1 MKNVFNERYIPLYY
15 ILSFVCTFISVILYR
30 ISCSINSS
38 LYNGNWFFVLFC
50 WLFIACALWL
60 LFCCFVSFYQLRN
73 KQERT
78 PLGWIL
84 ALIYLV
90 SAAYG
95 VKDGFLCYLLQK
107 TARGDW
113 TFSSN
118 QYDALKGASSLG
130 QGLYFILLAQFVILI
145 LLLAKGRKGINSYE
159 KQLSSD

>member
-1 MKNVFNERYIPLYY
+1 MKNLFNERYIPLYY
-15 ILSFVCTFISVILYR
+15 VLSFVFALIGTILFR
-30 ISCSINSS
+30 ISSSMMSS
-38 LYNGNWFFVLFC
+38 LYNGSWFFVLFC
-50 WLFIACALWL
+50 WLFMASAVWV
-60 LFCCFVSFYQLRN
+60 LFCCFVSFYQLQF

-78 PLGWIL
+78 VSGWMTAFL
-84 ALIYLV
+84 YLV
-90 SAAYG
+90 SAAFA

-130 QGLYFILLAQFVILI
+130 RGLYIVLLAQGVIM
-145 LLLAKGRKGINSYE
+145 LLMLVKGKKGINSYE